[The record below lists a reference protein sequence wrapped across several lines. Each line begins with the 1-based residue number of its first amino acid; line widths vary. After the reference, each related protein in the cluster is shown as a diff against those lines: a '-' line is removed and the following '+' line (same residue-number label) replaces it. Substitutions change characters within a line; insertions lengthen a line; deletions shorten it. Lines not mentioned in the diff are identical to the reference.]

1 MQKPDNQDERPD
13 ESLQAPPE
21 FVAALQRLPKER
33 LFIPRT
39 LDEAVLLAAQRQFG
53 EKKKPAF
60 KWFRILS
67 WAAAASMLTLLV
79 AVLPQ
84 VLRKPGTAP
93 AGASRFVLEDLNH
106 DGRVDILD
114 AFALARQLKAGKTPD
129 SRFDV
134 NRDGVVD
141 ERDVARIAA
150 HAVSLDKGG
159 RS

>member
-1 MQKPDNQDERPD
+1 MQKPDNHDERPD
-13 ESLQAPPE
+13 DGLQAPPKL
-21 FVAALQRLPKER
+21 VAALQRLAKER
-33 LFIPRT
+33 MFIPRT

-53 EKKKPAF
+53 EKRKPAF
-60 KWFRILS
+60 AWFRMLS
-67 WAAAASMLTLLV
+67 WAAAASMLALLV

-84 VLRKPGTAP
+84 ILRKPGTAP
-93 AGASRFVLEDLNH
+93 VGGSRFALEDLNH

-114 AFALARQLKAGKTPD
+114 AFALARQLKAGKPSD
-129 SRFDV
+129 LRFDV
-134 NRDGVVD
+134 NGDGVVD

>member
-1 MQKPDNQDERPD
+1 MEKPDNHGERPD
-13 ESLQAPPE
+13 ERLEAPPKL
-21 FVAALQRLPKER
+21 VAALQRLAKEPV
-33 LFIPRT
+33 FIPRT
-39 LDEAVLLAAQRQFG
+39 LDEAVLLAAQRQLG
-53 EKKKPAF
+53 EKRKPAL

-67 WAAAASMLTLLV
+67 WAAAASMLALLA

-84 VLRKPGTAP
+84 ILRKSGSAP
-93 AGASRFVLEDLNH
+93 VRGSRFALEDLNH

-114 AFALARQLKAGKTPD
+114 AFALARQLKAGKPSD
-129 SRFDV
+129 LRFDI
-134 NRDGVVD
+134 NEDGVVD